1 MGLGLNGCQID
12 ATYPGLIKTCD
23 NSAVTSTY
31 KPITDGNGNDLP
43 VQVSSLGTK
52 FTGDADF
59 TGATVTGIPAG
70 PTGPTGPTGAPGPT
84 GAQGATGAS
93 LTYDLASTQNAS
105 DVDVTLTGSDLSVDT
120 VKLVAGTNITLTDS
134 GSNAITIDAAGGG
147 GAAGLVNGTG
157 ADSLKNADS
166 LVTTP
171 AAADGTCS
179 IALGNAACATG
190 KDTIAIGNG
199 ARATS
204 SCNSITIGLNACDTG
219 LQKGIAIGANT
230 KAGCTGNG
238 SYRGMAIGDAA
249 QGTGTESIAIG
260 LSANTCLYT
269 YGIAIGRGT
278 CTTAQQAIAIGANVS
293 ASRACALTT
302 CEIELCTA
310 GGGIYLTT
318 PDGLAQP
325 KLTVD
330 NSCSLLVDGTPV
342 GGGAAGLVNG
352 TGTDSL
358 KNADSL
364 VTNPATASGP
374 STIALGDGAIASSLC
389 SIAIGKTACATN
401 EFGIA
406 IGQIS
411 KAQRG
416 ISLGR
421 GAQHDWCDIVI
432 GQGARATNIT
442 ATSKVVLGNDACA
455 TTGGSVVIGG
465 YARGTGDFSTA
476 VGYQSCATAA
486 CSIAIGACVTAAK
499 ACTLTTC
506 EIELCTAGG
515 GIYLTTP
522 DGLAQPKLTVDNS
535 CALLVDGTPVG
546 GGGGAAGL
554 VNGTGA
560 DSLKNADSL
569 VTLPATALGACS
581 IALGDNACVVQ
592 ECGIAIGIGSIAQGG
607 RGINIGANSTS
618 QSSVN
623 QNTAVGAKTYVGAGA
638 TAFGTLACASGVN
651 SIAIGAQCNYS
662 FTAASALATQIGSIA
677 IGSCASA
684 LQANTVVIGNATV
697 TTLAASGVAIGNG
710 ACTSNGEGVAIGSS
724 ARSINNRGVAIGRN
738 SCAQGPLGISL
749 GNYSR
754 ACGNNAISI
763 GGAGASVSG
772 GALANYAIS
781 IGSGNSVSLANA
793 EGSIAIGG
801 NTGDRT
807 NCATGTCAIA
817 IGLDAQSTGIS
828 SIAIGPAVIA
838 TRANALTTC
847 EIELCTAGG
856 GLYLTTPDGLAQPKI
871 SVDNSCALL
880 VDGTPVGG
888 GGGAAGLVSGTGAS
902 SMKNADS
909 LVTTPAVAAG
919 ICSIA
924 LGDTSCAAGEFSI
937 SIGQNSKSVRG
948 ISLGRGASND
958 WSDVVIGQSA
968 RGVNISSVTKVVL
981 GNNAC
986 ATTNGAI
993 VLGTY
998 TRGISDFSIALGAY
1012 ACSNAVCA
1020 IAIGACVTATRA
1032 DALTTCEYVACVAGK
1047 GVVVTSPDG
1056 LTTLGIGIDN
1066 SGNIVTYTP

>member
-293 ASRACALTT
+293 ASRACA
-302 CEIELCTA
+302 
-310 GGGIYLTT
+310 
-318 PDGLAQP
+318 
-325 KLTVD
+325 
-330 NSCSLLVDGTPV
+330 
-342 GGGAAGLVNG
+342 
-352 TGTDSL
+352 
-358 KNADSL
+358 
-364 VTNPATASGP
+364 
-374 STIALGDGAIASSLC
+374 
-389 SIAIGKTACATN
+389 
-401 EFGIA
+401 
-406 IGQIS
+406 
-411 KAQRG
+411 
-416 ISLGR
+416 
-421 GAQHDWCDIVI
+421 
-432 GQGARATNIT
+432 
-442 ATSKVVLGNDACA
+442 
-455 TTGGSVVIGG
+455 
-465 YARGTGDFSTA
+465 
-476 VGYQSCATAA
+476 
-486 CSIAIGACVTAAK
+486 
-499 ACTLTTC
+499 LTTC